1 MTNLKESDSLIFHDR
16 GGTRMLFTTTQ
27 EHEEFRAKVRGFAE
41 TKIKLIAFMLDKEN
55 KFPDEQ
61 VKEMGELGWMGI
73 PFPKEYGGA
82 GLDYISY
89 AIAVEELARVDGGAG
104 VILSAHVSLGSYPI
118 FAFGT
123 EEQKRKYLVPLASG
137 KKIGAFGLTEPNAGS
152 DAGETETTAEF
163 DGTGSSTGT
172 RFSSPM
178 QEKPIRMWCSPSPNR
193 GKELG
198 ASVLSSWKKVCPA
211 SPSGTIMTNWGS
223 VPPLRQN

>member
-1 MTNLKESDSLIFHDR
+1 
-16 GGTRMLFTTTQ
+16 MLFTTTQ

-41 TKIKLIAFMLDKEN
+41 TKIKPIAFMLDKEN

-118 FAFGT
+118 FASAPKNRNGNT
-123 EEQKRKYLVPLASG
+123 WCPWLLG
-137 KKIGAFGLTEPNAGS
+137 KK
-152 DAGETETTAEF
+152 
-163 DGTGSSTGT
+163 
-172 RFSSPM
+172 
-178 QEKPIRMWCSPSPNR
+178 
-193 GKELG
+193 
-198 ASVLSSWKKVCPA
+198 
-211 SPSGTIMTNWGS
+211 SGRS
-223 VPPLRQN
+223 A

>member
-1 MTNLKESDSLIFHDR
+1 
-16 GGTRMLFTTTQ
+16 MLFTTTQ

-41 TKIKLIAFMLDKEN
+41 AKIKPIAFMLDKEN

-163 DGTGSSTGT
+163 DGTH
-172 RFSSPM
+172 
-178 QEKPIRMWCSPSPNR
+178 
-193 GKELG
+193 
-198 ASVLSSWKKVCPA
+198 
-211 SPSGTIMTNWGS
+211 
-223 VPPLRQN
+223 